1 MTVPRL
7 GSVCTRVTEDEYAM
21 LERKANGQSL
31 SEWARAVLVKEVTT
45 PSPDEVSL
53 AELLAFRT
61 VALNL
66 LFKIA
71 NDQPVSVTV
80 MQQIIDRSETD
91 KIRRAQERLTPPAGG
106 GHE

>member
-7 GSVCTRVTEDEYAM
+7 RSVCTRATEDEYAM
-21 LERKANGQSL
+21 LERQANGQSL

-45 PSPDEVSL
+45 PSPDQVSL

-66 LFKIA
+66 LFKIS

-91 KIRRAQERLTPPAGG
+91 KIRRAQERLAPPTGA